1 MSRIDELLNN
11 EKVAWKKLGE
21 VCEIVRGVRVTKN
34 DLLENGKYPVVSG
47 GINYMGYINKYN
59 RDEDTITIA
68 QYGTAGYVNWQNEK
82 FWANDVC
89 FSVYP
94 NEKVNKRYLYHF
106 LLHKQYYLYSIS
118 NKLAVPYSISK
129 DKILK
134 IEIPIPSLETQE
146 EIVRILDNF
155 TECIDE
161 LQAELNSELQNRTKQ
176 YEYYR
181 DKLLSKEYL
190 EKIALEH
197 EIARG
202 GYSRLRILKLEDIEW
217 KKLEDLLDYEQPS
230 KYIVKTTEYKD
241 EYNTPVLTA
250 GKTFILGFTDEEEG
264 IYRADKDSPVVIFDD
279 FTSGKHWVDFDFKVK
294 SSAMKILKAKNN
306 INFRYCYY
314 YMTTINI
321 DISEHKRLWIS
332 RYSKIKIP
340 VPSLEVQ
347 EYVVSILDNFETL
360 INDISQGLPR
370 EIELRQKQYEYYR
383 EKLLN
388 FPK

>member
-217 KKLEDLLDYEQPS
+217 KKLDDLLEYEQPS

-264 IYRADKDSPVVIFDD
+264 IYKADKDNPVVIFDD

-340 VPSLEVQ
+340 VPSLKVQ

>member
-1 MSRIDELLNN
+1 MKS
-11 EKVAWKKLGE
+11 LG
-21 VCEIVRGVRVTKN
+21 
-34 DLLENGKYPVVSG
+34 
-47 GINYMGYINKYN
+47 
-59 RDEDTITIA
+59 
-68 QYGTAGYVNWQNEK
+68 
-82 FWANDVC
+82 
-89 FSVYP
+89 
-94 NEKVNKRYLYHF
+94 
-106 LLHKQYYLYSIS
+106 
-118 NKLAVPYSISK
+118 
-129 DKILK
+129 
-134 IEIPIPSLETQE
+134 
-146 EIVRILDNF
+146 
-155 TECIDE
+155 
-161 LQAELNSELQNRTKQ
+161 
-176 YEYYR
+176 
-181 DKLLSKEYL
+181 
-190 EKIALEH
+190 
-197 EIARG
+197 G

-217 KKLEDLLDYEQPS
+217 KKLDDLLEYEQPS

-264 IYRADKDSPVVIFDD
+264 IYKADKDNPVVIFDD

-340 VPSLEVQ
+340 VPSLKVQ

>member
-217 KKLEDLLDYEQPS
+217 KKLDDLLEYEQPS

-241 EYNTPVLTA
+241 EYSTPVLTA
-250 GKTFILGFTDEEEG
+250 GKTFILGFTDEKEG
-264 IYRADKDSPVVIFDD
+264 IYKADKDNPVVIFDD

-340 VPSLEVQ
+340 VPSLKVQ
-347 EYVVSILDNFETL
+347 EYVVSILDNFDNL